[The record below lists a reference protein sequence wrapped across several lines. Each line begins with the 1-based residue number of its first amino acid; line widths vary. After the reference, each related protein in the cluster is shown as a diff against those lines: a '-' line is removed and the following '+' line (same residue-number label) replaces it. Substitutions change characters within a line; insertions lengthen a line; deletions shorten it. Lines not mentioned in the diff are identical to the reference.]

1 MIQLVKS
8 VGEQISNVSVGS
20 YGTYI
25 ILKDG
30 TALANGYNKNGCLG
44 AGDRNSYLS
53 GYSPV
58 SVSNVNQITN
68 CQETTFYL
76 QNDGTVHGVGRRDR
90 GRLGSRVDK
99 DIPNGIPMVITDF
112 PEPIRK
118 IKAGYHS
125 DIALSVS
132 GEVYCWGENRFYAL
146 GVESDNELLTLGPT
160 KLRFTRSVKD
170 IATTTETF
178 AAVDESGQC
187 YGWGR
192 NEYGELFGIQN
203 NWIDTPMPIPYPA
216 PIMKIEASA
225 NKIVA
230 LDIHGNV
237 HVSGLFL
244 REHVCKTLSLQ
255 SPIHDVQCGYQH
267 VVMLDEYGSV
277 YMFGAGLCGC
287 MGTQSGRYHLE
298 SPVLVERVPKINRI
312 LAGGHQ
318 SWLFS
323 DLHVLVAGEN
333 NNGEL
338 GVNAESKRK
347 GERDGTNGFISSFI
361 PFELDPQPKREVNL
375 QVGMLAERNHE
386 AS

>member
-1 MIQLVKS
+1 MIQLGKS
-8 VGEQISNVSVGS
+8 VGEQINNISVGS
-20 YGTYI
+20 YGTFI

-44 AGDRNSYLS
+44 AGERNSYLS

-58 SVSNVNQITN
+58 SLSNVNQITN
-68 CQETTFYL
+68 CQETTFFL
-76 QNDGTVHGVGRRDR
+76 QNDGTVHGTGRRDR

-99 DIPNGIPMVITDF
+99 DISNGIPIVITDF
-112 PEPIRK
+112 PEQIRK

-146 GVESDNELLTLGPT
+146 GVGSDNELLTLGPT
-160 KLRFTRSVKD
+160 KLPFTRTVKD

-178 AAVDESGQC
+178 VAVDESGQC

-192 NEYGELFGIQN
+192 NENGELFGIQKT
-203 NWIDTPMPIPYPA
+203 WIDTPRPIPYPA

-267 VVMLDEYGSV
+267 VIMLDEYGSV

-287 MGTQSGRYHLE
+287 MGTQSGRYHLD
-298 SPVLVERVPKINRI
+298 SPVLVERIPKISQI
-312 LAGGHQ
+312 FAGGHQ
-318 SWLFS
+318 SWLFG
-323 DLHVLVAGEN
+323 DHHVLVAGEN

-338 GVNAESKRK
+338 GLNAESKRK

-361 PFELDPQPKREVNL
+361 PFEMNLRPAMEVNQ
-375 QVGMLAERNHE
+375 QVGLLAERNHA